1 MTTTTSTLRGEEDSL
16 LPLGCEGEL
25 TNAKPGGCAS
35 MSPILIYALVFVGVS
50 AVIGMLYF
58 MFGEGQA
65 KTSERLDLLTGK
77 KRKDDE
83 ATTILK
89 KTAIER
95 DKKSLLEAIT
105 PNVPTL
111 QKLIV
116 QADANIT
123 PSSFMAIS
131 VILGVLGF
139 TVSWLG
145 GVKIYFAPLLGVV
158 LAVVPFAWL
167 LHKRSSRLKKFASQL
182 PESLELVARALRAG
196 HSLAAGLHVVAEEMP
211 APIADEFNRV
221 YEEQN
226 LGIPID
232 EALKSMCERVPN
244 LDLRFFVTSV
254 AIQRMTGG
262 DLAEILDKIGY
273 VIRER
278 FRILGQVQAL
288 TAEGRLSGVVLMG
301 LPFVLFL
308 TMLHIKYDYVEKLWT
323 HPLGVK
329 MSVCALI
336 MQLVGALVI
345 RKIVNIKV

>member
-1 MTTTTSTLRGEEDSL
+1 
-16 LPLGCEGEL
+16 
-25 TNAKPGGCAS
+25 
-35 MSPILIYALVFVGVS
+35 MSPLLIYALVFIGVS
-50 AVIGMLYF
+50 AVIGMLFF
-58 MFGEGQA
+58 MFGDSSG
-65 KTSERLDLLTGK
+65 KTTERLDMLTGR
-77 KRKDDE
+77 KRKDDD

-89 KTAIER
+89 KTAMDR
-95 DKKSLLEAIT
+95 DKKSLLDAIT

-123 PSSFMAIS
+123 PSTFMMITL
-131 VILGVLGF
+131 ILAALGF
-139 TVSWLG
+139 SASWLA
-145 GVKIYFAPLLGVV
+145 GVKLYFAPLLGI
-158 LAVVPFAWL
+158 LLGMVPFAWL
-167 LHKRSSRLKKFASQL
+167 LHKRSSRLKTFAAQL
-182 PESLELVARALRAG
+182 PEALELVARALRAG

-211 APIADEFNRV
+211 APIADEFSRV

-232 EALKSMCERVPN
+232 ESLKNLCDRVPN

-254 AIQRMTGG
+254 CIQRMTGG

-278 FRILGQVQAL
+278 FRILGQVKAL
-288 TAEGRLSGVVLMG
+288 TAEGRLSGVILIG

-308 TMLHIKYDYVEKLWT
+308 IMLHIKYDYVEKLWT
-323 HPLGVK
+323 HELGIK
-329 MSVCALI
+329 MAIGALI

-345 RKIVNIKV
+345 RHIVNIKV

>member
-1 MTTTTSTLRGEEDSL
+1 
-16 LPLGCEGEL
+16 
-25 TNAKPGGCAS
+25 
-35 MSPILIYALVFVGVS
+35 MSPLLIYALVFIGVS
-50 AVIGMLYF
+50 AVIGVLF
-58 MFGEGQA
+58 FIFGEGTA
-65 KTSERLDLLTGK
+65 KTAERLDMLTGK
-77 KRKDDE
+77 RRREDE
-83 ATTILK
+83 TTTILK
-89 KTAIER
+89 KTALDR
-95 DKKSLLEAIT
+95 DKRSLLEALT
-105 PNVPTL
+105 PNVPSL

-123 PSSFMAIS
+123 PSTFMVIS
-131 VILGVLGF
+131 LILGVLGF
-139 TVSWLG
+139 TASWLA
-145 GVKIYFAPLLGVV
+145 GVKVYFAPSLGIL

-167 LHKRSSRLKKFASQL
+167 LHKRSRRLKNFASQL

-211 APIADEFNRV
+211 QPVADEFNRV

-232 EALKSMCERVPN
+232 DALRSMCERVPN

-254 AIQRMTGG
+254 CIQRTTGG

-288 TAEGRLSGVVLMG
+288 TAEGRLSGVILMA
-301 LPFVLFL
+301 LPFLLFL
-308 TMLHIKYDYVEKLWT
+308 IMLHIKYDYVEKLWT
-323 HPLGVK
+323 NELGVK
-329 MSVCALI
+329 MSIYALI
-336 MQLVGALVI
+336 MQFLGALLI

>member
-1 MTTTTSTLRGEEDSL
+1 
-16 LPLGCEGEL
+16 
-25 TNAKPGGCAS
+25 
-35 MSPILIYALVFVGVS
+35 MSPLLIYGLVFISVS
-50 AVIGMLYF
+50 AVIGVLF
-58 MFGEGQA
+58 FIFGEGTA
-65 KTSERLDLLTGK
+65 KTAERLDMLTGK
-77 KRKDDE
+77 KRREDE
-83 ATTILK
+83 TTTILK
-89 KTAIER
+89 KTALDR
-95 DKKSLLEAIT
+95 DKKSLLEALT
-105 PNVPTL
+105 PNVPSL

-123 PSSFMAIS
+123 PSTFMVIS
-131 VILGVLGF
+131 VVLGVLGF
-139 TVSWLG
+139 TASWLA
-145 GVKIYFAPLLGVV
+145 GVKVYFAPSLGIL

-167 LHKRSSRLKKFASQL
+167 LHKRSRRLKTFASQL

-211 APIADEFNRV
+211 QPIADEFNRV

-232 EALKSMCERVPN
+232 DALRSMCERVPN

-254 AIQRMTGG
+254 CIQRMTGG

-288 TAEGRLSGVVLMG
+288 TAEGRLSGVILMA
-301 LPFVLFL
+301 LPFLLFL
-308 TMLHIKYDYVEKLWT
+308 IMLHIKYDYVEKLWT

-329 MSVCALI
+329 MSL
-336 MQLVGALVI
+336 GALVMQLFGALII